1 MVIFRPLLSA
11 YYLITLIDMTLKS
24 FATYGLFILTI
35 LLANPAFSSSSTGA
49 GTVTSKS
56 SLPDEKEMRDKILSE
71 FAKWEG
77 VKYKFGGASKKGI
90 DCSSLV
96 QEIYHAAFSDTL
108 NRRLPRTTA
117 SQISH
122 GVGTTRAD
130 LRPGDLVFFRM
141 TRSERHVGVYI
152 GDAQFIHASTS
163 QGVKIS
169 SLQNDYW
176 VKRYTTARRV
186 IG

>member
-1 MVIFRPLLSA
+1 MAIFHPLFA
-11 YYLITLIDMTLKS
+11 YYLILFIVMTLKS
-24 FATYGLFILTI
+24 FTTYSLLILTI
-35 LLANPAFSSSSTGA
+35 LLASPAFSSPFRDE
-49 GTVTSKS
+49 GTVTTKS
-56 SLPDEKEMRDKILSE
+56 SVPDEKEMRDRILSE

-77 VKYKFGGASKKGI
+77 VKYKLGGASKKGI
-90 DCSSLV
+90 DCSSLM
-96 QEIYHAAFSDTL
+96 QEIYHSAFADML
-108 NRRLPRTTA
+108 NERLPRTT
-117 SQISH
+117 SRQIGH

-141 TRSERHVGVYI
+141 TSAERHVGVYI
-152 GDAQFIHASTS
+152 GDKQFIHASTS

-186 IG
+186 IV